1 MSIIALEW
9 ATSNHKKVRTLRRQ
23 ESPTPNTNMKTTL
36 NKIRFRSPCKVGWE
50 KLLAHLGKTKADK
63 EPLPILTILDSN
75 GFGDALWCLRA
86 VEGYDKKK
94 RLLAVSFARRVQH
107 LMRDQRSIAA
117 LNVAERYANGK
128 ATDEELKAAAAASSA
143 AAWVAAA
150 AAASSAAAS
159 SAAAADAAAKAA
171 AWDVAKAAAW
181 AALYAREASTNP
193 SAELEAQEK
202 LLREMLTTQP

>member
-1 MSIIALEW
+1 
-9 ATSNHKKVRTLRRQ
+9 
-23 ESPTPNTNMKTTL
+23 MKTTL
-36 NKIRFRSPCKVGWE
+36 NKIRFCSPCKVGWE

-143 AAWVAAA
+143 AAWVA
-150 AAASSAAAS
+150 SSAASS